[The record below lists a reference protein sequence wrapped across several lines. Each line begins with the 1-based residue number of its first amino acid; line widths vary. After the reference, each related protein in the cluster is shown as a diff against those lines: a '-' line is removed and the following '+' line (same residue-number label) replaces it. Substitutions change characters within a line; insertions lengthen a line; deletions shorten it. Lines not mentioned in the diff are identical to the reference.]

1 MLSGAENKLMSS
13 QDPDFPRT
21 LPTIEF
27 QIFADADLIQLRAAL
42 EVEMKKRKI
51 AVSVGQ
57 IAEELAIRFF
67 NCTAGC
73 PNLLPAPTGTAN

>member
-1 MLSGAENKLMSS
+1 MSS
-13 QDPDFPRT
+13 QDPNFSRI
-21 LPTIEF
+21 LSTIEF

-42 EVEMKKRKI
+42 EVEMKRRKL

-67 NCTAGC
+67 NSTVGC
-73 PNLLPAPTGTAN
+73 PNLLPAPT